1 MVEGCALQAWLCE
14 PGQNGIKFLDGPKDR
29 VRGGIL
35 LPNLIAS
42 PDLSISQ
49 SRVFGGPFRPRTNQ
63 AETPTHNMVAHR
75 PGRDSNT
82 SHDRVL
88 PQRLPAASI
97 PMQSSI
103 NSVDAVLRHH
113 TSPYTTNLNPYH
125 KPLGYLLPY
134 AGDAGEEP
142 DLFRALHNTPKVSPS
157 SRTSSVSA
165 IPDAYLPARS
175 FGCGPSQFLPDSP
188 YANHNSSI
196 SSSSSEYT
204 PSSSRNQ
211 SGSSHVFQD
220 RASGEAY
227 KVIIRNVPAGVTHE
241 DVSERLEQNMPYV
254 QHETPKQ
261 GDVNKW
267 SVEFSREEDAE
278 RAKERLHNLDF
289 DGRKLKVHVSNGA
302 RRRQINSGSS
312 TSSAASSSMTSGP
325 TIIDGSVT
333 G

>member
-1 MVEGCALQAWLCE
+1 MFEGCALQAWLCE
-14 PGQNGIKFLDGPKDR
+14 HDQNGTKYLDGPKDR

-49 SRVFGGPFRPRTNQ
+49 SRIFGGPFRPQTNQ

-75 PGRDSNT
+75 PGRDSNI

-97 PMQSSI
+97 PMQSSF

-125 KPLGYLLPY
+125 KPLGNLLPY
-134 AGDAGEEP
+134 VGDAGEEP
-142 DLFRALHNTPKVSPS
+142 DLSGALHNTPELSSS

-175 FGCGPSQFLPDSP
+175 FGCGPSQFT
-188 YANHNSSI
+188 NHNSSI
-196 SSSSSEYT
+196 SSSSSGYT

-211 SGSSHVFQD
+211 SGSSHAFQD

-241 DVSERLEQNMPYV
+241 DLSERLEQKMLYV
-254 QHETPKQ
+254 QHEIPKQ
-261 GDVNKW
+261 GDINKW
-267 SVEFSREEDAE
+267 SVEFAREEDAE

-289 DGRKLKVHVSNGA
+289 EGRKLKVHVSNGA

-312 TSSAASSSMTSGP
+312 TSSAASSSLTSGP